1 MRIRSLFLGGAC
13 ATSLL
18 CALPAQAL
26 NILVTND
33 DGYAHPNLRALVR
46 ALRADGHTV
55 KVSAPWADQS
65 GIAGAVFFL
74 RETQVGRDPDPAYP
88 DVHYLKTTQTG
99 VCAAAACRG
108 QTIDIEVTATPV
120 MAVVYGIERV
130 LPEADLVISGPNVGN
145 NLGEINNLS
154 GTFNAAVATVRRGV
168 PTLAVSADLQEK
180 DPDAI
185 ARAVAGLVRAL
196 EAQREPAA
204 RLLPAGLGLNV
215 NFPRSDQIKGVK
227 LTQIGH
233 WIAFGLAYSDDLG
246 NFKAALAGKPGVSFR
261 YAPPP
266 QPSDNDTEGV
276 WNQQGYVTVSPF
288 AGLPAAPAPAVQD
301 AWRPRLDAVLNA
313 AAATLPK
320 PSPAR

>member
-120 MAVVYGIERV
+120 MAVGASFSALEVVPLILLGK
-130 LPEADLVISGPNVGN
+130 EAYEHWSYQ
-145 NLGEINNLS
+145 
-154 GTFNAAVATVRRGV
+154 NAAPWARRLRWPLMCFV
-168 PTLAVSADLQEK
+168 
-180 DPDAI
+180 
-185 ARAVAGLVRAL
+185 AVAFWNMVG
-196 EAQREPAA
+196 
-204 RLLPAGLGLNV
+204 AGVFGFLINPPISLFYLQGLNTTAV
-215 NFPRSDQIKGVK
+215 
-227 LTQIGH
+227 H
-233 WIAFGLAYSDDLG
+233 AH
-246 NFKAALAGKPGVSFR
+246 AALAR
-261 YAPPP
+261 
-266 QPSDNDTEGV
+266 QPFELVVQKVARRGAACKAV
-276 WNQQGYVTVSPF
+276 PRGG
-288 AGLPAAPAPAVQD
+288 GLRQLACRVLRHLGWLVVAAVQKVAGFFQETTD
-301 AWRPRLDAVLNA
+301 LAVPPDPERRRILLRTMSLGVL
-313 AAATLPK
+313 AATAALVHVAPT
-320 PSPAR
+320 